1 MVGTLSNDKAAFLS
15 IRLGCTRL
23 VQHGNNEVILGH
35 QLVLLHKNCE
45 PPTQVWLVFKYVEYL
60 SKKKGLMGFCLQT
73 VTSVEN
79 RYFLSNLA
87 RKILLRI
94 IRNHSHWFTCPFSK
108 SYKYGG
114 EGQMCHFLEPSR
126 ELGQNL
132 SYSTYWSWHSS
143 YFLKTILNC
152 TETAAKPQQTA
163 ISRKLLTV

>member
-94 IRNHSHWFTCPFSK
+94 IRNHSHWLHVLFPKVINMGERDRCATFWNQVGNSAKIWATVLKFDIAVVFRKQYWTVQKRRRNRSKPPFPAD
-108 SYKYGG
+108 Y
-114 EGQMCHFLEPSR
+114 
-126 ELGQNL
+126 
-132 SYSTYWSWHSS
+132 
-143 YFLKTILNC
+143 
-152 TETAAKPQQTA
+152 
-163 ISRKLLTV
+163 